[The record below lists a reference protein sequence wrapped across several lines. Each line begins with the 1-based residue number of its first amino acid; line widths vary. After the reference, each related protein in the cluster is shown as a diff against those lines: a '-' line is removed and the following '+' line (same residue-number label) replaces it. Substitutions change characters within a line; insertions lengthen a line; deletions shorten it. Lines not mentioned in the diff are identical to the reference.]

1 MGGQSLRIR
10 EQHVEGARG
19 MTPTVLG
26 RLRAWRIRRT
36 KRKLAGLRAELTATQ
51 GLVKLCFGEVPGA
64 LVIEMRSIPREIA
77 ELEELLKQLGQD

>member
-1 MGGQSLRIR
+1 
-10 EQHVEGARG
+10 